1 MNLIKLTKNIVP
13 MNQTDNPNTDTPIDT
28 NSEKINNY
36 WKKNLKIMSALLFCW
51 FFFSL
56 GCGVLWVDYLNQFTI
71 PGTGFKL
78 GFWFAQQGSVI
89 AFVLIVLIY
98 ALMMN
103 RADKEAATA
112 KTKANSNS
120 KRS

>member
-1 MNLIKLTKNIVP
+1 
-13 MNQTDNPNTDTPIDT
+13 MNQTDKPDTLTSIDT
-28 NSEKINNY
+28 SSHKINNY

-56 GCGVLWVDYLNQFTI
+56 GCGVLWVDYLNQYTI

-89 AFVLIVLIY
+89 AFVFIVLIY

-103 RADKEAATA
+103 RADKEENN
-112 KTKANSNS
+112 ANLNS
-120 KRS
+120 K

>member
-1 MNLIKLTKNIVP
+1 
-13 MNQTDNPNTDTPIDT
+13 MNQTDNPNTHTPINT
-28 NSEKINNY
+28 NSDKINNY

-120 KRS
+120 KQS